1 MNTNLKVILA
11 AAGIAVLASPVMAQP
26 ETNSHRSAIA
36 NARGSV
42 TRTHASRAVPVQT
55 KDQPED
61 CIHVQFPQCGGAHE
75 L

>member
-1 MNTNLKVILA
+1 MNTNSKVILA
-11 AAGIAVLASPVMAQP
+11 AVGIAVLASPAMAQS
-26 ETNSHRSAIA
+26 ESNSHRSAIY

-42 TRTHASRAVPVQT
+42 TRTHPSRAFPVQSRY
-55 KDQPED
+55 QLED